1 MIKKIVQWDTQ
12 ISIHVSAKIN
22 LWQNKDNNW
31 IYKKTKLPKKFVL
44 SMLEL
49 AAFNLDSDLKL
60 SYVPLIA
67 SSIK

>member
-1 MIKKIVQWDTQ
+1 MIKKKQYNEALKLAFMFLQKPICD
-12 ISIHVSAKIN
+12 KIRTTIESTRR
-22 LWQNKDNNW
+22 Q
-31 IYKKTKLPKKFVL
+31 LPKKFVL

-67 SSIK
+67 PSIK

>member
-1 MIKKIVQWDTQ
+1 MIKKKQYNEPLKLAFMFLQ
-12 ISIHVSAKIN
+12 KSICDKIRITTESARR
-22 LWQNKDNNW
+22 Q
-31 IYKKTKLPKKFVL
+31 LPKKFVL

>member
-1 MIKKIVQWDTQ
+1 MIKKKQYNEPLKLAFMFLQKPICD
-12 ISIHVSAKIN
+12 KIRTTTESTRR
-22 LWQNKDNNW
+22 Q
-31 IYKKTKLPKKFVL
+31 LPKKFVV